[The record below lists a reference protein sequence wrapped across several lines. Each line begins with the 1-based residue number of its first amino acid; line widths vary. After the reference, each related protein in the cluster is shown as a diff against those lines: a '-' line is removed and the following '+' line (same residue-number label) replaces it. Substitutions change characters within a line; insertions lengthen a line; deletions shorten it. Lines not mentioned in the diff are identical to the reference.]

1 MKRVL
6 IPACIATTGL
16 VAAAL
21 LYAGADPW
29 AVTPFGPVPGTASF
43 LQFNTLYTGEWQ
55 QYGELFTTLQAG
67 LFSRLFLLIII
78 LVPALFF
85 FHYLAIG
92 PKKFDHH
99 GPQVYYFNLFSRII
113 HGLAAAS
120 FSLLVITG
128 LMILFGTLLG
138 GGAIIRSGRYIHIL
152 SAIIFTASAVPMFLI
167 WLKEML
173 PASYDIKW
181 LFILGGYLSKEKKPV
196 PAGKFNAGQKMW
208 FWLATVGGFV
218 MAYSGYIIWG
228 LQGPVDSVRLMAI
241 IHNFLG
247 AAMTALF
254 IVHLYMSLFAIAGA
268 VGSMINGYK
277 PQDEVEILHSRYKT

>member
-16 VAAAL
+16 LAAAVV
-21 LYAGADPW
+21 AGADPGT
-29 AVTPFGPVPGTASF
+29 VTPIGPGPSTASY
-43 LQFNTLYTGEWQ
+43 LQFNALYTGDWQ
-55 QYGELFTTLQAG
+55 QYGELFTNWQATLFG
-67 LFSRLFLLIII
+67 RIFLLVVT
-78 LVPALFF
+78 LVPVIFF

-99 GPQVYYFNLFSRII
+99 GPQVYYFNLFTRII
-113 HGLAAAS
+113 HWLAAAS
-120 FSLLVITG
+120 FSLLGITG
-128 LMILFGTLLG
+128 LMIIFGNLLG
-138 GGAIIRSGRYIHIL
+138 GGAIIRSGRSIHIV
-152 SAIIFTASAVPMFLI
+152 STIVFTASVIPMFLI

-173 PASYDIKW
+173 PALHDIKW
-181 LFILGGYLSKEKKPV
+181 LFIMGGYLSKKKKPI

-218 MAYSGYIIWG
+218 MAYSGYILWDF
-228 LQGPVDSVRLMAI
+228 QSPVDNLRLMAI

-268 VGSMINGYK
+268 VKSMINGYK
-277 PQDEVEILHSRYKT
+277 PQEEIEILHSRYKP